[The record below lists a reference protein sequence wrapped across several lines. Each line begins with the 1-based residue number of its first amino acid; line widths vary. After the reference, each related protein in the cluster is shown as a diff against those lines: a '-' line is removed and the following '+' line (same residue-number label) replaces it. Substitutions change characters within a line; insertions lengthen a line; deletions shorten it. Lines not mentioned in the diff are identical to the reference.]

1 MVQIFETID
10 STQTE
15 SKRQIDIKCKIVQD
29 VIFTY
34 EQTNGVSTKAN
45 FPWNTKRGDMNYTAI
60 WNIEELQKHGSVLIN
75 HITFCVGCA
84 IYDTLKDIDRTLNI
98 QLKWPND
105 ILIISKKDGV
115 ARKLSGVLSE
125 VYKGHF
131 LMGNGMNILHY
142 PAHTEHFLATSLL
155 EETGKKFDCYEI
167 FKSIFEKVEKN
178 ISILQKN
185 GFEPIKDMWK
195 KHAYGLGGTL
205 LLRDNREVTFEDIDD
220 NGNIVAR
227 KPDNEQ
233 QIIISSDEI
242 ITGNK
247 KC

>member
-1 MVQIFETID
+1 MQIFDTID
-10 STQTE
+10 STQIE
-15 SKRQIDIKCKIVQD
+15 AKRQIDLKGKIVQD

-34 EQTNGVSTKAN
+34 EQTKGVSTKVN

-60 WNIEELQKHGSVLIN
+60 WNIEELQKQGSILIN

-84 IYDTLKDIDRTLNI
+84 IYDVLKNIDETLNI

-105 ILIISKKDGV
+105 ILIISKKDNV

-131 LMGNGMNILHY
+131 LVGNGMNILNF
-142 PAHTEHFLATSLL
+142 PKVTEHFGATSLL
-155 EETGKKFDCYEI
+155 EETGKKLDCFEV
-167 FKSIFEKVEKN
+167 FKPIFEKVENN

-185 GFEPIKDMWK
+185 GFTPIKDIWK
-195 KHAYGLGGTL
+195 KYAYCLGKTL
-205 LLRDNREVTFEDIDD
+205 LLRDNNEVIFEDIDD

-227 KPDNEQ
+227 KPNNEK

-247 KC
+247 R